1 MASEKNLSAVRARDA
16 GEEACKMF
24 KLSESED
31 AGQFPPRS
39 GPITGVLFGCQ
50 LSKLIVAADTLKVNN
65 RKCFFVENEFLKCPP
80 ALSREIDSSQPRS
93 QQTPALGS

>member
-1 MASEKNLSAVRARDA
+1 MQEEKFSKNDYGRGPQNVYDWRL
-16 GEEACKMF
+16 
-24 KLSESED
+24 LESED
-31 AGQFPPRS
+31 AGQFSPRS
-39 GPITGVLFGCQ
+39 GPITAVLFGCQ